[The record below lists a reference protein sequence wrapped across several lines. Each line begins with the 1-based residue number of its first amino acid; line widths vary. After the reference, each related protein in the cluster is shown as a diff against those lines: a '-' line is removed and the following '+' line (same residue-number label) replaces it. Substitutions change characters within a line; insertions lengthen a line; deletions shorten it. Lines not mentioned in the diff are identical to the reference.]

1 MEFNIFT
8 DELLLDTESRMWDV
22 SEWMGGWVYLSIL
35 GIRWEYVDPLQLNKL
50 IWKFIFERLCR
61 NLQRQVGIS

>member
-22 SEWMGGWVYLSIL
+22 SEWMGGWVYESIL
-35 GIRWEYVDPLQLNKL
+35 GIRWEYVNALQFNKL
-50 IWKFIFERLCR
+50 IWKFIFERLSR

>member
-8 DELLLDTESRMWDV
+8 DKLLLDTESRMWDV
-22 SEWMGGWVYLSIL
+22 NGWMGGWVYESIL
-35 GIRWEYVDPLQLNKL
+35 GIRWEYVDPLQFNKR